1 MDYLLIERKAW
12 LQILAEAARANHR
25 MLELERYF
33 FPAGHTGWIDNSAV
47 CQWLNISKRTLQYYR
62 NCGILPY
69 TIMGNKCYYKPED
82 VKAIF
87 DRNVN
92 KQK

>member
-33 FPAGHTGWIDNSAV
+33 FPAGHTG
-47 CQWLNISKRTLQYYR
+47 
-62 NCGILPY
+62 
-69 TIMGNKCYYKPED
+69 
-82 VKAIF
+82 
-87 DRNVN
+87 
-92 KQK
+92 